1 MWTFFWYCQVYLS
14 TQQAV
19 RKIITLEG
27 ICAMILPSAQ
37 QTCQKVFQ
45 ATWKV
50 WDNQSR
56 NKFFYSFTDYSCQFL
71 GCDGPHEISW
81 VLKGRF
87 KLGHLLQSLRINN
100 KKDQMI
106 GPFLKRNLSLLTDLA
121 VSQRSPQWS
130 LSMSS
135 LISVRAQSTWGPSPD
150 VVMSHS
156 DRCLC
161 SVGT

>member
-1 MWTFFWYCQVYLS
+1 MSTFSWYWEEYLS

-27 ICAMILPSAQ
+27 IFAMILPSAQ

-45 ATWKV
+45 AKWKV

-56 NKFFYSFTDYSCQFL
+56 NRFLYSFTEYLCQFL

-81 VLKGRF
+81 VLRGRF
-87 KLGHLLQSLRINN
+87 KVRNILHSLIIKNR
-100 KKDQMI
+100 KDQMI
-106 GPFLKRNLSLLTDLA
+106 GTFLKRNLSLLTDLE

-135 LISVRAQSTWGPSPD
+135 LISVTAQSTWGLSPD
-150 VVMSHS
+150 VIMSNK
-156 DRCLC
+156 DRC
-161 SVGT
+161 

>member
-1 MWTFFWYCQVYLS
+1 MWTFFWYCQEYLS

-45 ATWKV
+45 AKWKV

-156 DRCLC
+156 DRC
-161 SVGT
+161 

>member
-1 MWTFFWYCQVYLS
+1 MWTFFWYCQEYLS

-27 ICAMILPSAQ
+27 ICAKILPSAW
-37 QTCQKVFQ
+37 QTSQNVFQ
-45 ATWKV
+45 AKWKV

-56 NKFFYSFTDYSCQFL
+56 NKFFYYFTDYSCQFL
-71 GCDGPHEISW
+71 GCDGTHEISG

-87 KLGHLLQSLRINN
+87 KVRHLLQSLRIKNQ
-100 KKDQMI
+100 KDHII
-106 GPFLKRNLSLLTDLA
+106 GPFLKPNLSLLTDLE
-121 VSQRSPQWS
+121 VSQRSPHWS

-135 LISVRAQSTWGPSPD
+135 LISVRAQSTWGLSPD

-156 DRCLC
+156 DIC
-161 SVGT
+161 